1 MRLLI
6 LGGTRFLGRAL
17 VDAALAAGYEVT
29 LFNRGQ
35 SGPDLFPDVEKLR
48 GDRDGGLDSL
58 AGRSWDAAIDT
69 CGYTPRVVGASAGLL
84 ADAVDHY
91 TFISSMSVYADP
103 SVAGVD
109 ENAPLGTLEDE
120 TVEEITGATYGP
132 LKALCEKAV
141 DAAMGPRRALHVR
154 SGLIVGP
161 HDPSDRFTYWPARVA
176 RGGEI
181 LAPGDPTAPVQF
193 IDVRDIAAWT
203 LQAAAQRLSGP
214 YNVTGPADRLAM
226 ETCLHTCRAVAAAE
240 GYDVR
245 GATFTWVDDE
255 FLLANEAAAYTEI
268 PLWVPAAY
276 AGFGAFDHRKALM
289 DGLTFRPLAETVRD
303 TLAWQATRPPDY
315 AWRAGLTPERE
326 AELLAR
332 WRSA

>member
-1 MRLLI
+1 
-6 LGGTRFLGRAL
+6 
-17 VDAALAAGYEVT
+17 
-29 LFNRGQ
+29 
-35 SGPDLFPDVEKLR
+35 
-48 GDRDGGLDSL
+48 
-58 AGRSWDAAIDT
+58 
-69 CGYTPRVVGASAGLL
+69 
-84 ADAVDHY
+84 
-91 TFISSMSVYADP
+91 MSVYADP

-161 HDPSDRFTYWPARVA
+161 HDLSDRFTYWPARVA

-245 GATFTWVDDE
+245 GTTFTWVDDE